1 MANNAGRSP
10 KKDLIPPNVVAFVAG
25 VLLALVV
32 GLIFRKVIDKIAP
45 ARQQTALRAQT
56 PPEATQKEEQKT
68 AADKPT
74 DEPELT
80 AQPASTAGTSG
91 AGSANSNPTDKN
103 PTEVQTSSQAQQPVS
118 NEKVAAAQKVKLS
131 NTSSE
136 DLDAET
142 TKLGEVDYLAWRRT
156 MRSLEEMVAKQG
168 IRVTAV
174 TLTPRYRHQAKSIAI
189 TRGQFLD
196 VVSRK
201 VPANLPTRQNNL
213 GLVFHA
219 LGPADFDSKQFAK
232 AASESGTRLESLC
245 RPASDVVSTA
255 GVERITVIV
264 SNTPTYFRCLQDWL
278 STNPD
283 LKNVLELSLIGF
295 TRGPTFFGS
304 ITADKKLFSLQMWN
318 PDWLVDNTVAMD
330 ETGRETPAQKR
341 TLRLA
346 NVTRALG
353 QPSDVRM
360 QIPASTRPLAGPLIE
375 PKDPTP
381 AKPLVIGNF
390 ALVPSHMPRG
400 TLIATAYTSPQQSQG
415 KSASVTP
422 PGPGRTRALILAT
435 HGKKLQFMTVTRE

>member
-1 MANNAGRSP
+1 MANNAGHSP

-32 GLIFRKVIDKIAP
+32 GLIFRKVIDKVAP
-45 ARQQTALRAQT
+45 DRRQTALRAQT
-56 PPEATQKEEQKT
+56 PPETALQEEQKATSEKLNDVPEAAAQT
-68 AADKPT
+68 AP
-74 DEPELT
+74 
-80 AQPASTAGTSG
+80 SAGTSAEG
-91 AGSANSNPTDKN
+91 TANTN
-103 PTEVQTSSQAQQPVS
+103 PTEKNQAGTKTPSQAPAS
-118 NEKVAAAQKVKLS
+118 DEKLAAAQKAKPS
-131 NTSSE
+131 APPSE

-156 MRSLEEMVAKQG
+156 MKSLEEMISKQG

-245 RPASDVVSTA
+245 RPPSDVVSTA
-255 GVERITVIV
+255 GVERVTVIV

-304 ITADKKLFSLQMWN
+304 ITSDKKLFSLQMWN

-400 TLIATAYTSPQQSQG
+400 TLIATAYTSAQQGRG

-422 PGPGRTRALILAT
+422 PGPGRARALVLAT
-435 HGKKLQFMTVTRE
+435 QGKKLQFMTVTRE